1 MALERTLVL
10 VKPDAVKRHLTG
22 RILERFENAGLKI
35 IAMKMVW
42 ADDAFAKKHYRE
54 DDIAKRH
61 GENVWKNLLRFIVEG
76 PVVAFVL
83 EGNEAI
89 EVVRKIC
96 GPTEPKS
103 AQPGTIRGD
112 FSHHSYVTADSDKK
126 AIRNIVHS
134 SANKDDAKTEIALWF
149 SEKEIH
155 SYKSVQ
161 DFCMY

>member
-1 MALERTLVL
+1 MVERTLVL
-10 VKPDAVKRHLTG
+10 VKPDAVKRQLTG
-22 RILERFENAGLKI
+22 RIVERFENAGLKI
-35 IAMKMVW
+35 VGMKMIWV
-42 ADDAFAKKHYRE
+42 DDNFAKKHYRE

-61 GENVWKNLLRFIVEG
+61 GETVWKNLLKFIVEG

-83 EGNEAI
+83 EGNDVI

-112 FSHHSYVTADSDKK
+112 FAHHSYSSADAGQK
-126 AIRNIVHS
+126 AIRNVVHS
-134 SANKDDAKTEIALWF
+134 SANKDDAKLEIVLWF
-149 SEKEIH
+149 LEKELH
-155 SYKSVQ
+155 TYKSVQ